1 MLADILSIAIERGEV
16 QGLVEHTAMQVMKS
30 ETKFKIIFD
39 KMPWGAEL
47 YDENGVLVD
56 INQADLD
63 IFGVTRE
70 QAVGLNMFE
79 NPNIPKYVNQ
89 SLKTEKIYSFHLI
102 MISRLLLKTAITIVI
117 MILKQS
123 ICW

>member
-63 IFGVTRE
+63 IFWCY
-70 QAVGLNMFE
+70 
-79 NPNIPKYVNQ
+79 P
-89 SLKTEKIYSFHLI
+89 
-102 MISRLLLKTAITIVI
+102 
-117 MILKQS
+117 
-123 ICW
+123 

>member
-1 MLADILSIAIERGEV
+1 
-16 QGLVEHTAMQVMKS
+16 MKS

-89 SLKTEKIYSFHLI
+89 SLKNGKIYSFHLI

>member
-1 MLADILSIAIERGEV
+1 
-16 QGLVEHTAMQVMKS
+16 MQVMKS

-70 QAVGLNMFE
+70 QA
-79 NPNIPKYVNQ
+79 
-89 SLKTEKIYSFHLI
+89 
-102 MISRLLLKTAITIVI
+102 
-117 MILKQS
+117 
-123 ICW
+123 WD

>member
-63 IFGVTRE
+63 IFGVTQSRPWTEYVRE
-70 QAVGLNMFE
+70 
-79 NPNIPKYVNQ
+79 
-89 SLKTEKIYSFHLI
+89 S
-102 MISRLLLKTAITIVI
+102 
-117 MILKQS
+117 
-123 ICW
+123 

>member
-1 MLADILSIAIERGEV
+1 MTIVIAVLRSNLE
-16 QGLVEHTAMQVMKS
+16 
-30 ETKFKIIFD
+30 IIIKRKEYIFSVFD

-79 NPNIPKYVNQ
+79 NPNIPKYVSSLYLRHSSSVSFLQNQ
-89 SLKTEKIYSFHLI
+89 S
-102 MISRLLLKTAITIVI
+102 R
-117 MILKQS
+117 
-123 ICW
+123 